1 MAELLLINKLNFGD
15 TLKNF
20 TISFPKE
27 KLIYFSGKNNCG
39 KTTLLRTIDRK
50 IYTKNKKTHADLDIC
65 VRTE

>member
-15 TLKNF
+15 TFKNF

-50 IYTKNKKTHADLDIC
+50 IYNSKIGIAIMVKSKQ
-65 VRTE
+65 